1 MWSNII
7 IRNHRID
14 NSVEDGHGT
23 RERLSQSEGDDG
35 KIKKNLAEFR
45 GQRGPTIDWTNAE
58 NREEFRKELEMSI
71 CKFSVKTQ

>member
-1 MWSNII
+1 M
-7 IRNHRID
+7 
-14 NSVEDGHGT
+14 
-23 RERLSQSEGDDG
+23 REIEGDDG